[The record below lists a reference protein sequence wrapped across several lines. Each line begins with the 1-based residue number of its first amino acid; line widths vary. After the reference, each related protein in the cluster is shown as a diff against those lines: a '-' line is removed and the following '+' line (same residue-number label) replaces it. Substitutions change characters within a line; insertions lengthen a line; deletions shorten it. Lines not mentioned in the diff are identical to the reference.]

1 MLVVDAFQKEKRLV
15 ILANDNLMVKT
26 QIKTMITKLDKSF
39 RNKSSQKSFTS
50 PQITVSK
57 LFLLKNT
64 FKINTLL
71 HK

>member
-26 QIKTMITKLDKSF
+26 QIKTITKLDKSF

-71 HK
+71 PK